1 VASSSIGFLSFFFFL
16 SFGCKIFSQ
25 TFCSLDLDVKVFL
38 QIFSIIFKLS
48 CFKIFLIN
56 FFLLLFK
63 IFLLKFFP
71 ELF

>member
-1 VASSSIGFLSFFFFL
+1 
-16 SFGCKIFSQ
+16 
-25 TFCSLDLDVKVFL
+25 LDVKVFL

-71 ELF
+71 ELL

>member
-1 VASSSIGFLSFFFFL
+1 LVANFFNKF
-16 SFGCKIFSQ
+16 FSQ